1 MQWPLG
7 GISHPARRVLRGW
20 GARVWV
26 VCTCS
31 PSLVQSITP
40 SGLLCGL
47 GCTSRGQEEGDQISP
62 CPWRSQ
68 PGWAMA
74 PDGAVPTSRAA
85 RADVLLQT
93 RLSILVG
100 VSGWLCAGGQG
111 PAAARSGGGVWGCA
125 CRRRGAGRT
134 HRPEG
139 SLVGMRAE
147 GGVVKAPGCWAGE
160 LGSALGGGVRGS

>member
-47 GCTSRGQEEGDQISP
+47 GCTSRGQEEGDQISL

-74 PDGAVPTSRAA
+74 PDRAVPTSRAA

-93 RLSILVG
+93 RLSRPGGCLRLALCWRPRTCCCSCRGRCVG
-100 VSGWLCAGGQG
+100 LCLPPQRGWKDSPAGGEPGGYESRGRSCEG
-111 PAAARSGGGVWGCA
+111 PWMLGRGVGLC
-125 CRRRGAGRT
+125 
-134 HRPEG
+134 
-139 SLVGMRAE
+139 
-147 GGVVKAPGCWAGE
+147 
-160 LGSALGGGVRGS
+160 LGGLG